1 MRSPG
6 RALLRCCL
14 RPSGVMALLMLAAG
28 GCAAG
33 RGDVSGKVTYKGKA
47 LVLGTVQLQAADKTL
62 LQANI
67 GNDGSYSI
75 PGVPVGE
82 ARFAVSS
89 TNPQGPDSQPL
100 ARGERGERGERQATP
115 PKAAPPVAGWF
126 PIPSEYGDINKSRLA
141 YTVKKGPNT
150 YDIDLK

>member
-1 MRSPG
+1 M
-6 RALLRCCL
+6 
-14 RPSGVMALLMLAAG
+14 MALLMLVAV

-47 LVLGTVQLQAADKTL
+47 LVSGTVQLEAADKTL
-62 LQANI
+62 MQANI

-75 PGVPVGE
+75 PGVPLGE
-82 ARFAVSS
+82 AHIAVSS

-100 ARGERGERGERQATP
+100 VRGERGDRQPTTP
-115 PKAAPPVAGWF
+115 PKAQPAVAGWF
-126 PIPSEYGDINKSRLA
+126 PIPSEYGDINKARLT

-150 YDIDLK
+150 YDIELK

>member
-1 MRSPG
+1 MRSLCSGLP
-6 RALLRCCL
+6 RCCL
-14 RPSGVMALLMLAAG
+14 RPAGVMALVMLAAV

-47 LVLGTVQLQAADKTL
+47 LVSGTVQLEAADKTL
-62 LQANI
+62 MQANI

-75 PGVPVGE
+75 PGVPLGE
-82 ARFAVSS
+82 ARVAVSS

-100 ARGERGERGERQATP
+100 VRGERGDRQPTT

-126 PIPSEYGDINKSRLA
+126 PISSEYGDINKSRLT